1 MVMALT
7 TFVRSTEAIANHTVK
22 SFQAKVTEYN
32 DFLQNNFDGTT
43 NYTSPMAQI
52 YLSSKS
58 NNEVFT
64 LKKMLQEPDKEHFI
78 AAMEEEV
85 ASMF

>member
-1 MVMALT
+1 MALT

-64 LKKMLQEPDKEHFI
+64 LKEILQEPDKEHFI